1 VRIASFLRYNSI
13 LFRNTYG
20 ESMRGRCPTIEPRS
34 LPGAASN
41 FQHCGIV
48 TESAQR
54 EQVIEDLIG
63 IVGTSLV
70 VELGVVIESPFQF
83 VAISFNHRTQ
93 TILTGVS
100 SFHPLAM
107 RASSEVP
114 MSRALFASVKITNNA
129 VYADAHF

>member
-1 VRIASFLRYNSI
+1 
-13 LFRNTYG
+13 
-20 ESMRGRCPTIEPRS
+20 MMRS

-48 TESAQR
+48 TETTNR

-83 VAISFNHRTQ
+83 VAISINHGIQNIVSRETCVS
-93 TILTGVS
+93 LTEAS
-100 SFHPLAM
+100 
-107 RASSEVP
+107 RAS
-114 MSRALFASVKITNNA
+114 LASVKMTN
-129 VYADAHF
+129 VCCSLWSG